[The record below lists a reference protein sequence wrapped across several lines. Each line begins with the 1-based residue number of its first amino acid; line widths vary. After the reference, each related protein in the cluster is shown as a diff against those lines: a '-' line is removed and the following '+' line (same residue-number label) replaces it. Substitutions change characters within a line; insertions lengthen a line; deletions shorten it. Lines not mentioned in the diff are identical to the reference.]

1 MELYHYTDLAALKG
15 MIRPNC
21 KLEFWGSRYDC
32 MNDPFDF
39 QFARNRILPLAQMA
53 VDRLVLSP
61 DEKMNV
67 HLNPFVVS
75 FSRKKDDFLMWRL
88 YKSEI
93 ALVLDSGL
101 INQDNNC
108 VLNECL
114 YVDGSESET
123 LKAFGELNKTIA
135 TSDNVFVFAESL
147 STFIKH
153 TSFTPE
159 AEVRLASW
167 DYYDDKGNKLHI
179 SDCLDDKGIVTE
191 QFFTRKGLKGN
202 NIVFKKFT
210 IDGIALRGIVVHTY
224 SKREFE
230 LIKQDISG
238 CLAQNGFANEICE
251 NIKPSLA
258 YPFNK

>member
-1 MELYHYTDLAALKG
+1 
-15 MIRPNC
+15 
-21 KLEFWGSRYDC
+21 

-53 VDRLVLSP
+53 VDRLNLSP
-61 DEKMNV
+61 DEIMNV
-67 HLNPFVVS
+67 HLSPFVVS
-75 FSRKKDDFLMWRL
+75 FSKKKDDFLMWRL
-88 YKSEI
+88 YNSEI

-135 TSDNVFVFAESL
+135 ASDNVFVYAESL

-167 DYYDDKGNKLHI
+167 DYYDDNGNKLLI
-179 SDCLDDKGIVTE
+179 SDCADYSGIVSKD
-191 QFFTRKGLKGN
+191 FYSRINAKGK
-202 NIVFKKFT
+202 IVLYKKFT
-210 IDGIALRGIVVHTY
+210 IDGSSLSGLIIHSYNQTQFESIKEIVRSILV
-224 SKREFE
+224 
-230 LIKQDISG
+230 
-238 CLAQNGFANEICE
+238 QNGFPSKAYN
-251 NIKPSLA
+251 NIYPTSA
-258 YPFNK
+258 YPFNIDK